1 MPKNYNSESEII
13 DALTMLKLDNSRER
27 WGSWPCT
34 PEGAKVNLAVRLRKV
49 LVYYTSQGMEM
60 TQEKALG

>member
-1 MPKNYNSESEII
+1 
-13 DALTMLKLDNSRER
+13 MLKLDNSRER